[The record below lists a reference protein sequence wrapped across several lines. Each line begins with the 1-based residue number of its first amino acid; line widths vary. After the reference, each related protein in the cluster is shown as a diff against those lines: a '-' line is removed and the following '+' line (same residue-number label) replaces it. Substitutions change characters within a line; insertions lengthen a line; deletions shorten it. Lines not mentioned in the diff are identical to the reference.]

1 MTLDYTMQFKGK
13 KKNWTSSKLN
23 FFVLQRTYQEN
34 EKANYRRN
42 IFENYN
48 KRLVSRI
55 YKEIL

>member
-13 KKNWTSSKLN
+13 KKTGLPQNWT
-23 FFVLQRTYQEN
+23 FVLQRTYQEN